1 MFKYISLTLLISLAY
16 ILFVTSNCHTHSHD
30 HEAEEPAHFK
40 YSQQAND
47 VPEHNHDHKSQ
58 ESIKPKA
65 KLPEADLNLW
75 IKALGSTVLVSIAPI
90 FILIL
95 IPLDQSKER
104 DSLLKILL
112 SFASGGLLGDAFL
125 HLIPH
130 ALNPHT
136 HGADGDHGHSHAH
149 SHAGFLN
156 TFIRLFKHY
165 YKYNIYTYISI
176 LF

>member
-1 MFKYISLTLLISLAY
+1 MVRYITFLVVSLILILIVS
-16 ILFVTSNCHTHSHD
+16 INCHSHSHSHD
-30 HEAEEPAHFK
+30 NDEPAHFK

-47 VPEHNHDHKSQ
+47 IPDPQQEFTDNDNVEVKTHD
-58 ESIKPKA
+58 SIKLTKVNRV
-65 KLPEADLNLW
+65 ADLDLW
-75 IKALGSTVLVSIAPI
+75 VKALGSTALVSITPV

-136 HGADGDHGHSHAH
+136 HGADDNHGHSH
-149 SHAGFLN
+149 SHAG
-156 TFIRLFKHY
+156 
-165 YKYNIYTYISI
+165 YNIMLLDY
-176 LF
+176 